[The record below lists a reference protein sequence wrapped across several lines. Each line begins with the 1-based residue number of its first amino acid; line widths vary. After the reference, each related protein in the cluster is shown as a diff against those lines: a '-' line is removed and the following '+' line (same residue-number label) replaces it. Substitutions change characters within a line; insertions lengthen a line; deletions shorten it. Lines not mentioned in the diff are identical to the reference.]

1 MRRAEYVRGS
11 GTTEVVFSYTLVGG
25 DGAHTTM
32 GVSPD
37 SLTLNGGT
45 IRSVA
50 TSVDAA
56 LATQRR
62 IRNGR
67 FGAQPRRTDRTVRI
81 ALPEQTM
88 TGRQRLPSS
97 CISAQSPRG

>member
-1 MRRAEYVRGS
+1 MFAAPAQRNSCSA
-11 GTTEVVFSYTLVGG
+11 TTLISG
-25 DGAHTTM
+25 DGAHTSM

-50 TSVDAA
+50 TSVDAT

-62 IRNGR
+62 ICGGR
-67 FGAQPRRTDRTVRI
+67 SGAQPRRTNRTV
-81 ALPEQTM
+81 Q
-88 TGRQRLPSS
+88 
-97 CISAQSPRG
+97 